1 MQMKRL
7 IMNHVSWLR
16 ATVAIALAAC
26 ALAAFAGCAS
36 PKVEVEQ
43 SQVQSDFEATEQ
55 SLIADGVLVQS
66 PYVDNDD
73 YALTAFD
80 VSDSHVADDGA
91 NVFNA
96 KATFENGAF
105 RTTMD
110 VVATY
115 AKDGDSY
122 VPNFETSN
130 ASTKA
135 TSGIVYDPQG
145 TLSSSDLKNIQ
156 GIDFDE
162 EAQTCTVSVAYE
174 PEWFESVQGDV
185 KYVYRFDGTSWA
197 PDASAD
203 SSAAVSYSPLVATYD
218 QFSADTDEGGC
229 LTKIDIVSLDEKT
242 GEVTA
247 NVTWTRG
254 KHSNHAAAAALR
266 SVTDDTDVTLD
277 ATVKGTLYS
286 APTEKGT
293 HRVTATLTGT
303 ASNGKPMV
311 VGIFAGG
318 DGYTENGT
326 IVYNASVQTD
336 DASYTCGSTISKKI

>member
-1 MQMKRL
+1 MKRL
-7 IMNHVSWLR
+7 RMNHVSWLR
-16 ATVAIALAAC
+16 ATVAIAFAAC
-26 ALAAFAGCAS
+26 ALAALAGCAS

-43 SQVQSDFEATEQ
+43 SQVQSDFKATEP
-55 SLIADGVLVQS
+55 SLIADGVFVQS

-96 KATFENGAF
+96 KATFENSAF

-130 ASTKA
+130 VSTKA
-135 TSGIVYDPQG
+135 ISGIVYDPQG
-145 TLSSSDLKNIQ
+145 TLGSSDSDNIQ
-156 GIDFDE
+156 GVDFDE
-162 EAQTCTVSVAYE
+162 DAQTCTVSVAYE

-197 PDASAD
+197 PDASAG

-218 QFSADTDEGGC
+218 QFNSNTDAGGC

-242 GEVTA
+242 GEITA

-254 KHSNHAAAAALR
+254 NHSNHAATTSMR
-266 SVTDDTDVTLD
+266 YVIDDTDVKVD
-277 ATVKGTLYS
+277 GTVKGTLYS
-286 APTEKGT
+286 APTEEGK

-303 ASNGKPMV
+303 ASNGEPMV
-311 VGIFAGG
+311 VGISAGNMYY
-318 DGYTENGT
+318 DDWT
-326 IVYNASVQTD
+326 ISYSASVQTD
-336 DASYTCGSTISKKI
+336 DAAYTCGSVISKKI

>member
-1 MQMKRL
+1 MKRL
-7 IMNHVSWLR
+7 RMNHVSWLR
-16 ATVAIALAAC
+16 ATVAIVLATC
-26 ALAAFAGCAS
+26 AFAAFAGCAS

-55 SLIADGVLVQS
+55 SLIADGVFVQS

-96 KATFENGAF
+96 KATFENSAF

-130 ASTKA
+130 VSTKA
-135 TSGIVYDPQG
+135 ISGIVYDPQG
-145 TLSSSDLKNIQ
+145 TLGSSDSDNIQ
-156 GIDFDE
+156 GVDFDE
-162 EAQTCTVSVAYE
+162 DAQTCTVSVAYE

-197 PDASAD
+197 PDASAG

-218 QFSADTDEGGC
+218 QFNSNTDAGGC

-242 GEVTA
+242 GEITA

-254 KHSNHAAAAALR
+254 NHSNHAATTSMR
-266 SVTDDTDVTLD
+266 YVIDDTDVKVD
-277 ATVKGTLYS
+277 GTVKGTLYS
-286 APTEKGT
+286 APTEEGK

-303 ASNGKPMV
+303 ASNGEPMV
-311 VGIFAGG
+311 VGISAGNMYY
-318 DGYTENGT
+318 DDWT
-326 IVYNASVQTD
+326 ISYNASVQTD
-336 DASYTCGSTISKKI
+336 DAAYTCGSVISKKI

>member
-7 IMNHVSWLR
+7 KMNHASWLR
-16 ATVAIALAAC
+16 ATVAIVFATC
-26 ALAAFAGCAS
+26 ALAALAGCAS

-43 SQVQSDFEATEQ
+43 SQVQSDFEATEE
-55 SLIADGVLVQS
+55 SLVSDGVLVQS

-96 KATFENGAF
+96 KATFENSAF

-135 TSGIVYDPQG
+135 VSGIVYDPQG

-156 GIDFDE
+156 GVDFDE

-197 PDASAD
+197 PDASAN

-218 QFSADTDEGGC
+218 QFDADTDKGGC

-254 KHSNHAAAAALR
+254 KHSNHAAAAAL
-266 SVTDDTDVTLD
+266 
-277 ATVKGTLYS
+277 
-286 APTEKGT
+286 
-293 HRVTATLTGT
+293 
-303 ASNGKPMV
+303 
-311 VGIFAGG
+311 
-318 DGYTENGT
+318 
-326 IVYNASVQTD
+326 
-336 DASYTCGSTISKKI
+336 

>member
-7 IMNHVSWLR
+7 KMNHASWLR
-16 ATVAIALAAC
+16 ATVAIAFAAC
-26 ALAAFAGCAS
+26 ALAALAGCAS

-43 SQVQSDFEATEQ
+43 SQVQSDFEATEE
-55 SLIADGVLVQS
+55 SLVSDGVLVQS

-96 KATFENGAF
+96 KATFENSAF

-122 VPNFETSN
+122 VPNFEASN

-135 TSGIVYDPQG
+135 VSGIVYDPQG

-156 GIDFDE
+156 GVDFDE

-185 KYVYRFDGTSWA
+185 KYVYRFDGASWA
-197 PDASAD
+197 PDASA
-203 SSAAVSYSPLVATYD
+203 SNSASVSYSPLVATYD
-218 QFSADTDEGGC
+218 QFDADTDEGGC
-229 LTKIDIVSLDEKT
+229 LTKIDIVGLDEN
-242 GEVTA
+242 G
-247 NVTWTRG
+247 R
-254 KHSNHAAAAALR
+254 SNR
-266 SVTDDTDVTLD
+266 ERYLD
-277 ATVKGTLYS
+277 ARQAFQPCRRCRSAKRYRRYRCEGRWHRERYTVFC
-286 APTEKGT
+286 T
-293 HRVTATLTGT
+293 HRRR
-303 ASNGKPMV
+303 
-311 VGIFAGG
+311 
-318 DGYTENGT
+318 
-326 IVYNASVQTD
+326 
-336 DASYTCGSTISKKI
+336 

>member
-1 MQMKRL
+1 MKRL
-7 IMNHVSWLR
+7 RMNHVSWLR
-16 ATVAIALAAC
+16 ATVAIVFATC
-26 ALAAFAGCAS
+26 AFAAFAGCAS

-43 SQVQSDFEATEQ
+43 SQVQSDFEATEE
-55 SLIADGVLVQS
+55 SLVSDGVFVQS

-96 KATFENGAF
+96 KATFENSAF

-130 ASTKA
+130 VSTKA
-135 TSGIVYDPQG
+135 ISGIVYDPQG
-145 TLSSSDLKNIQ
+145 TLGSSDSDNIQ
-156 GIDFDE
+156 GVDFDE
-162 EAQTCTVSVAYE
+162 DAQTCTVSVAYE

-197 PDASAD
+197 PDASAG

-218 QFSADTDEGGC
+218 QFNSNTDAGGC

-242 GEVTA
+242 GEITA

-254 KHSNHAAAAALR
+254 NHSNHAATTSMR
-266 SVTDDTDVTLD
+266 YVIDDTDVKVD
-277 ATVKGTLYS
+277 GTVKGTLYS
-286 APTEKGT
+286 APTEEGK

-303 ASNGKPMV
+303 ASNGEPMV
-311 VGIFAGG
+311 VGISAGNMYY
-318 DGYTENGT
+318 DDWT
-326 IVYNASVQTD
+326 ISYNASVQTD
-336 DASYTCGSTISKKI
+336 DAAYTCGSVISKKI

>member
-1 MQMKRL
+1 MKRL
-7 IMNHVSWLR
+7 RMNHVSWLR
-16 ATVAIALAAC
+16 ATVAIVFATC
-26 ALAAFAGCAS
+26 AFAAFAGCAS

-55 SLIADGVLVQS
+55 SLIADGVFVQS

-96 KATFENGAF
+96 KATFENSAF

-130 ASTKA
+130 VSTKA
-135 TSGIVYDPQG
+135 ISGIVYDPQG
-145 TLSSSDLKNIQ
+145 TLGSSDSDNIQ
-156 GIDFDE
+156 GVDFDE
-162 EAQTCTVSVAYE
+162 DAQTCTVSVAYE

-197 PDASAD
+197 PDASAG

-218 QFSADTDEGGC
+218 QFNSNTDAGGC

-242 GEVTA
+242 GEITA

-254 KHSNHAAAAALR
+254 NHSNHAATTSMR
-266 SVTDDTDVTLD
+266 DVIDDTDVKVD
-277 ATVKGTLYS
+277 GTVTGTLYS
-286 APTEKGT
+286 APTEEGK

-303 ASNGKPMV
+303 ASNGEPMV
-311 VGIFAGG
+311 VGISAGNMYY
-318 DGYTENGT
+318 DDWTISYT
-326 IVYNASVQTD
+326 ASVQTD
-336 DASYTCGSTISKKI
+336 DAAYTCGSVISKKI

>member
-1 MQMKRL
+1 MKRL
-7 IMNHVSWLR
+7 RMNHVSWLR
-16 ATVAIALAAC
+16 ATVAIVFATC
-26 ALAAFAGCAS
+26 AFAAFAGCAS

-55 SLIADGVLVQS
+55 SLIADGVFVQS

-96 KATFENGAF
+96 KATFENSAF

-130 ASTKA
+130 VSTKA
-135 TSGIVYDPQG
+135 ISGIVYDPQG
-145 TLSSSDLKNIQ
+145 TLGSSDSDNIQ
-156 GIDFDE
+156 GVDFDE
-162 EAQTCTVSVAYE
+162 DAQTCTVSVAYE

-197 PDASAD
+197 PDASTG

-218 QFSADTDEGGC
+218 QFNSNTDAGGC

-242 GEVTA
+242 GEITA

-254 KHSNHAAAAALR
+254 NHSNHAATTSMR
-266 SVTDDTDVTLD
+266 YVIDDTDVKVD
-277 ATVKGTLYS
+277 GTVKGTLYS
-286 APTEKGT
+286 APTEEGK

-303 ASNGKPMV
+303 ASNGEPMV
-311 VGIFAGG
+311 VGISAGNMYY
-318 DGYTENGT
+318 DDWT
-326 IVYNASVQTD
+326 ISYSASVQTD
-336 DASYTCGSTISKKI
+336 DAAYTCGSVISKKI

>member
-7 IMNHVSWLR
+7 KMNHASWLR
-16 ATVAIALAAC
+16 ATVAIAFAAC
-26 ALAAFAGCAS
+26 AFAAFAGCAS

-43 SQVQSDFEATEQ
+43 SQVQSDFEATEE
-55 SLIADGVLVQS
+55 SLVSDGVLVQS

-96 KATFENGAF
+96 KATFENSAF

-122 VPNFETSN
+122 VPNFEASN

-135 TSGIVYDPQG
+135 VSGIVYDPQG

-156 GIDFDE
+156 GVDFDE

-174 PEWFESVQGDV
+174 PEWFEMCAGRCKV
-185 KYVYRFDGTSWA
+185 R
-197 PDASAD
+197 
-203 SSAAVSYSPLVATYD
+203 L
-218 QFSADTDEGGC
+218 
-229 LTKIDIVSLDEKT
+229 SL
-242 GEVTA
+242 
-247 NVTWTRG
+247 
-254 KHSNHAAAAALR
+254 
-266 SVTDDTDVTLD
+266 
-277 ATVKGTLYS
+277 
-286 APTEKGT
+286 
-293 HRVTATLTGT
+293 
-303 ASNGKPMV
+303 
-311 VGIFAGG
+311 
-318 DGYTENGT
+318 
-326 IVYNASVQTD
+326 
-336 DASYTCGSTISKKI
+336 